1 MKITSVRFCVE
12 NVGDFHVFDDGHIW
26 IIDGENRIRE
36 MYVHELVESKFR
48 SLYDSFINVT
58 EKSQFDLSFED
69 FERIMQKLKTA
80 YELLD

>member
-1 MKITSVRFCVE
+1 MKIDNVRFCVE

-26 IIDGENRIRE
+26 FVDGESRIRE
-36 MYVHELVESKFR
+36 MYVWEIVESKFR
-48 SLYDSFINVT
+48 SLYDSFINAT
-58 EKSQFDLSFED
+58 EKSQIDLSFED